1 MENLQH
7 ILYKVRIE
15 AIRGSTDL
23 NIREIQTDSRKVRE
37 GDLFIALRGIVA
49 DGHRFIP
56 DAVAAGASAIVCE
69 EFPEKLEY
77 GSTYLR
83 VADSTTACAIL
94 ASNFFDHPSEKLQL
108 VGVTGTNGKTT
119 VATLLYQ
126 LFTDLGYACGLISTV
141 RNMVRDQPAP
151 ATHTTPDI
159 LSLNSLLSRM
169 VSARCEYAFM
179 EVSSHAIHQR
189 RIAGLRFRGG
199 IFTNITHDH
208 LDYHGTFREYIR
220 VKKSFFDGL
229 PQTAF
234 ALTNADDRRGEV
246 MLQNTRATK
255 SSYSLRSAA
264 PFQGNVLEN
273 NFSGLIMMIG
283 GQEVH
288 FRMIG
293 EFNAYNLMAVYGA
306 AVLSG
311 QDSQQ
316 VLRVLSNLQGAEGR
330 FDYILSPRERIVG
343 IVDYAHTP
351 DALLNVLS
359 TIGKLKQGHE
369 KVITVVGCGGDR
381 DRTKRP
387 LMAKI
392 AAQHSDWLL
401 ITSDNPR
408 SEDPLEIIHQMES
421 GIPVAMKKKTQS
433 LSDRREAI
441 RKACSL
447 ASPEDIILVA
457 GKGHEKYQEISGTRF
472 DFDDRRVLAEAF
484 EELGK

>member
-15 AIRGSTDL
+15 AVQGSTDL
-23 NIREIQTDSRKVRE
+23 KIREIQADSRKVRE
-37 GDLFIALRGIVA
+37 GDLFIALRGIA
-49 DGHRFIP
+49 RDGHRFIP
-56 DAVAAGASAIVCE
+56 DAISAGAVAVVCE
-69 EFPEKLEY
+69 EFPEKMVP
-77 GSTYLR
+77 GKTYLK
-83 VADSTTACAIL
+83 VADSTGACAIL

-126 LFTDLGYACGLISTV
+126 LFSGLGYGCGLISTV
-141 RNMVRDQPAP
+141 RNMVRDEPVE

-159 LSLNSLLSRM
+159 LSVNTLLSRM
-169 VSARCEYAFM
+169 VAGLCDYVFM

-189 RIAGLRFRGG
+189 RISGLLFRGG

-208 LDYHGTFREYIR
+208 LDYHGSFREYIR

-229 PQTAF
+229 PRTAF
-234 ALTNADDRRGEV
+234 ALTNADDRRGQV
-246 MLQNTRATK
+246 MLQNTRAAK
-255 SSYSLRSAA
+255 SAFSLRSAA
-264 PFQGNVLEN
+264 PFQGKVLEN

-306 AVLSG
+306 AVLCG
-311 QDSQQ
+311 QDSTR
-316 VLRVLSNLQGAEGR
+316 VLQVLSNLQGAEGR

-359 TIGKLKQGHE
+359 TIGKLRQGHE

-392 AAQHSDWLL
+392 AAQHSDLLL

-408 SEDPLEIIHQMES
+408 SEDPLDIIHQMES
-421 GIPVAMKKKTQS
+421 GIPLSLKKKTQS
-433 LSDRREAI
+433 LSDRKEAI

-472 DFDDRRVLAEAF
+472 DFDDRKVLAEAF